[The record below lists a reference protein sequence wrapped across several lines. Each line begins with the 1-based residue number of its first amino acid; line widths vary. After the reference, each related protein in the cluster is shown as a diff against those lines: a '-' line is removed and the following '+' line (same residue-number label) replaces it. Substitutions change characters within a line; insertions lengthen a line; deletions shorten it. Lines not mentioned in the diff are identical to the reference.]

1 MTAQRVDVA
10 TIRRTLRVH
19 RDRLLSL
26 PNVRCVAIG
35 RKVIERKPRP
45 YLSIRV
51 LVSRKRDLPPGASV
65 PKRLRAIGKDGR
77 PLGFY
82 ICTDVERAPER
93 FRVLALR
100 GGDSIV
106 GRMRG
111 TIALSYRSAGGRDLV
126 LTNAHV
132 VARPDSSAIGELVE
146 GVGVVHRMLRV
157 KTDRVNSC
165 DAAVITPSVP
175 SEFLVVGDP
184 PVRVSGYGVLRPG
197 AEGRFFYV
205 SGASKITCSHPQS
218 LESPVE
224 IDYGEVSVSFDNV
237 VILNVD
243 TGTPTEGHSG
253 SLLMRETSDGALA
266 CGLVF
271 AGNTRHVLVDRVQ
284 DVMATLSTG
293 AAAEDGKEE
302 DVRIVFDG

>member
-1 MTAQRVDVA
+1 MPSRRVDVA

-35 RKVIERKPRP
+35 RKVKERKPRP

-51 LVSRKRDLPPGASV
+51 LVFRKRDLSPSASV
-65 PKRLRAIGKDGR
+65 PKRLRAVGKGGR

-82 ICTDVERAPER
+82 IYTDVERAPER

-100 GGDSIV
+100 GGDSIE

-111 TIALSYRSAGGRDLV
+111 TIALSYRSAGGRDLL

-157 KTDRVNSC
+157 KTN
-165 DAAVITPSVP
+165 
-175 SEFLVVGDP
+175 
-184 PVRVSGYGVLRPG
+184 
-197 AEGRFFYV
+197 
-205 SGASKITCSHPQS
+205 
-218 LESPVE
+218 
-224 IDYGEVSVSFDNV
+224 
-237 VILNVD
+237 
-243 TGTPTEGHSG
+243 
-253 SLLMRETSDGALA
+253 
-266 CGLVF
+266 
-271 AGNTRHVLVDRVQ
+271 
-284 DVMATLSTG
+284 
-293 AAAEDGKEE
+293 
-302 DVRIVFDG
+302 